1 MIGRGHG
8 RFWSA
13 GVCVAV
19 GLAAGGCSGGDDLP
33 RQAISGLVLLDG
45 RPLSSGIVGFYPVRQ
60 EKSRVRNIESGSVLR
75 KGRFSIARADGL
87 LPGTYKVAIYAA
99 ARRKERRRADT
110 QPGNEEEVADD
121 LIPRRYNSDTNLEI
135 EIKDVAIKEMRIA
148 LSSR

>member
-1 MIGRGHG
+1 
-8 RFWSA
+8 
-13 GVCVAV
+13 
-19 GLAAGGCSGGDDLP
+19 
-33 RQAISGLVLLDG
+33 
-45 RPLSSGIVGFYPVRQ
+45 
-60 EKSRVRNIESGSVLR
+60 VLR